1 MHRLPNRPQNRPAF
15 TLVELLVVI
24 AIIGILVALLL
35 PAVQAAREA
44 ARRSACSNNLRQV
57 GLGLQNFESACKYFP
72 TSLRAASVDANGMFS
87 GWSAPSQVLPYLE
100 QGNLYQNIVFDQPY
114 STQKNISQQHIPVL
128 NCPSEMRAKQKYDA
142 NGNPVHFP
150 LNYVANQ
157 GPWLVFDPVR
167 REGGQGAFR
176 HLQPTRAAM
185 ISDGLSNTLGFAEVK
200 VYQSYLRNASI
211 SSLSHAMPANIEA
224 MCKLSGEY
232 KPDGEHVEWVDGK
245 VHETGFTTTFPPNTK
260 SVCNTSGGPVDVDL
274 VSQSEGKSATIPTF
288 AAVTA
293 RSFHSNGVQAV
304 KMDGSVSFVANN
316 IDRAI
321 WQALSTRDGGE
332 SASLP

>member
-1 MHRLPNRPQNRPAF
+1 MHRFPRRPAF

-44 ARRSACSNNLRQV
+44 ARRSSCANNLRQI
-57 GLGLQNFESACKYFP
+57 GLGLQNFESSFKYFP
-72 TSLRAASVDANGMFS
+72 SSLRPTPVDANGMFA
-87 GWSAPSQVLPYLE
+87 GWSAPAQILPYLE
-100 QGNLYQNIVFDQPY
+100 QGNLYENINFELSY
-114 STQKNISQQHIPVL
+114 STQTNISRQRIPVL

-142 NGNPVHFP
+142 NGNAVHFP

-157 GPWLVFDPVR
+157 GPWLVFDAAA
-167 REGGQGAFR
+167 REGSRGAFR
-176 HLQPTRAAM
+176 HFQPTRAAM

-211 SSLSHAMPANIEA
+211 TSLSQAMPTTVDA
-224 MCKLSGEY
+224 MCNLGGDF

-260 SVCNTSGGPVDVDL
+260 CMCNTSGGLVDVDL
-274 VSQSEGKSATIPTF
+274 VSQSEGKSTTIPTF
-288 AAVTA
+288 AAVTS
-293 RSFHSNGVQAV
+293 RSFHANGVQAV
-304 KMDGSVSFVANN
+304 MMDGSVSFIANN

-321 WQALSTRDGGE
+321 WQGLSTRDGGE
-332 SASLP
+332 SVSLP

>member
-1 MHRLPNRPQNRPAF
+1 MRRFPRSPAF

-44 ARRSACSNNLRQV
+44 ARRSSCANNLRQI
-57 GLGLQNFESACKYFP
+57 GLGLQNFESSFKYFP
-72 TSLRAASVDANGMFS
+72 SSLRPTPVDANGMFA
-87 GWSAPSQVLPYLE
+87 GWSAPAQILPYLE
-100 QGNLYQNIVFDQPY
+100 QGNLYENINFELSY
-114 STQKNISQQHIPVL
+114 STQTNISRQRIPVL

-142 NGNPVHFP
+142 NGNAVHFP

-157 GPWLVFDPVR
+157 GPWLVFDAAA
-167 REGGQGAFR
+167 REGSRGAFR
-176 HLQPTRAAM
+176 HFQPTRAAM

-211 SSLSHAMPANIEA
+211 TSLSQAMPTTVDA
-224 MCKLSGEY
+224 MCNLGGDF

-260 SVCNTSGGPVDVDL
+260 CMCNTSGGLVDVDL
-274 VSQSEGKSATIPTF
+274 VSQSEGKSTTIPTF
-288 AAVTA
+288 AAVTS
-293 RSFHSNGVQAV
+293 RSFHANGVQAV
-304 KMDGSVSFVANN
+304 MMDGSVSFIANN

-321 WQALSTRDGGE
+321 WQGLSTRDGGE
-332 SASLP
+332 SVSLP